1 MPTHPQR
8 ELGVDG
14 ERPSQDLGVAYL
26 SGLWAL
32 SARGFASTDE
42 ASQAVVRLASEQL
55 GMRSAFLAHFDGE
68 EKLVLASHNAPGGC
82 DIAAG
87 EVLPIAHSY

>member
-14 ERPSQDLGVAYL
+14 ERPAQDPGAVYL

-32 SARGFASTDE
+32 SARGFASTDD
-42 ASQAVVRLASEQL
+42 ASRAVVRLASDQL
-55 GMRSAFLAHFDGE
+55 GMRSAFLAHFDGD
-68 EKLVLASHNAPGGC
+68 EKRVLASHNAPGGC

-87 EVLPIAHSY
+87 AVLPISHSY